1 MNLQEDIL
9 RIKQVM
15 GILTEEN
22 NKYFDKILDL
32 FSKVMEEYSNLESTQ
47 KSYDYYDYE
56 KNRYVDANVVNY
68 YRNLETDWEDDDW
81 IFQVQY
87 DEGDWGK
94 GLETPILRYGEY
106 MEHGRFTTIKSMF
119 GNQFESLLKE
129 WFNNTYPVEQP
140 IKTVTKEQD

>member
-22 NKYFDKILDL
+22 DKYFDKILDL
-32 FSKVMEEYSNLESTQ
+32 FSKVMEEYSNLESAQ

-106 MEHGRFTTIKSMF
+106 MEHGRFTTIKSLF
-119 GNQFESLLKE
+119 GSQFELLLKE
-129 WFNNTYPVEQP
+129 WFNITYPVEQP